1 MKSQG
6 ILVKSGNL
14 FLRTAVR
21 RKGIKISIHFKNL
34 CQLPGKK
41 SLKNRRRKL
50 EKVGQK
56 SGKSQGILRFKFGRH
71 PEKIHKIGHS
81 CINYIH

>member
-1 MKSQG
+1 MNFSEIRESFFENSSKKERYQNFDTFQKSL
-6 ILVKSGNL
+6 ILRG
-14 FLRTAVR
+14 
-21 RKGIKISIHFKNL
+21 
-34 CQLPGKK
+34 QLPGKK

-50 EKVGQK
+50 EKVRQK